1 MLGSIYYYDIVKNTN
16 DEAKNLVEN
25 FNVISGLVVADNQQA
40 GRGRFG
46 KKWNSIK
53 GNFMGSLFFPVKNYD
68 EINIMQYHSL
78 NIVLKC
84 LKKIFK
90 KNIFKIKE
98 PNDILINHKKVSGI
112 LIESFLFYNQL
123 YVIIGIG
130 INMTKHPKI
139 IGYKTTNLHKEF
151 KIKVG
156 ILEFSKILLK
166 EMESSYKC
174 S

>member
-1 MLGSIYYYDIVKNTN
+1 M
-16 DEAKNLVEN
+16 
-25 FNVISGLVVADNQQA
+25 
-40 GRGRFG
+40 
-46 KKWNSIK
+46 
-53 GNFMGSLFFPVKNYD
+53 
-68 EINIMQYHSL
+68 
-78 NIVLKC
+78 
-84 LKKIFK
+84 
-90 KNIFKIKE
+90 
-98 PNDILINHKKVSGI
+98 INHKKVSGI
-112 LIESFLFYNQL
+112 LIESFVFNKKL

-139 IGYKTTNLHKEF
+139 TSHKTTNLYKEL

>member
-1 MLGSIYYYDIVKNTN
+1 MLGSIYYYDIVNNTN

-25 FNVISGLVVADNQQA
+25 FNVISGLVVTDNQQV

-68 EINIMQYHSL
+68 EINNMQYHSL
-78 NIVLKC
+78 NAILKC

-112 LIESFLFYNQL
+112 LIESFVFNKQL
-123 YVIIGIG
+123 HVIIGIG
-130 INMTKHPKI
+130 INMIKHPKI
-139 IGYKTTNLHKEF
+139 TSYKTTNLYKEL

-156 ILEFSKILLK
+156 ILEFSKMLLK
-166 EMESSYKC
+166 EMESIYKC

>member
-78 NIVLKC
+78 NI
-84 LKKIFK
+84 
-90 KNIFKIKE
+90 
-98 PNDILINHKKVSGI
+98 ILICLLNTFKQTYTAYRTFI
-112 LIESFLFYNQL
+112 LFRFYVFYIFIFVL
-123 YVIIGIG
+123 DI
-130 INMTKHPKI
+130 
-139 IGYKTTNLHKEF
+139 F
-151 KIKVG
+151 
-156 ILEFSKILLK
+156 
-166 EMESSYKC
+166 
-174 S
+174 